1 MFFLILTLIVGLLQ
15 LAAAFWS
22 LKLIWAA
29 KRSPFWILLTAGL
42 FFFAI
47 YHIIAGMDI
56 NSDLGNLHLLHFI
69 ILLELL
75 ASVLY
80 TAGVIWIVIYFTSGK
95 SKENS
100 GIASE
105 SKFKTLFDHSSDEI
119 YVIDFEENFI
129 EVNKVICDVLGY
141 RRDELLRMQVKD
153 IKPDKYGDIV
163 ESLLEKLKKDG
174 SLVFESE
181 HISKEGK
188 KIPVE
193 IKSRIINYGSGTAIM
208 SIARDI
214 SERKQ
219 TERKILN
226 AIIETEEKDKERFAR
241 DLHDG
246 LGTLLS
252 SINIYLN
259 LIKSKEANEAQKLL
273 WMDYT
278 KGLVDDAMLN
288 AREIA
293 NDLRPSSINNF
304 GLAASVKTLCD
315 KFNAGGIISIKFEVS
330 NIDAEELEKDLEVTL
345 YRVINEL
352 INNTLKHAS
361 AKNIDICLSKENEIL
376 TLAYHDNG
384 KGFDLSGVMESNTN
398 KGMGLSNIM
407 SRIKAVNGTCSI
419 NKNNTAGTEVFIK
432 VNLK

>member
-1 MFFLILTLIVGLLQ
+1 MFFLILTIIVGLLQ
-15 LAAAFWS
+15 FAVAIWS
-22 LKLIWAA
+22 LKLIRAA
-29 KRSPFWILLTAGL
+29 KKNPFWILLSAGL
-42 FFFAI
+42 FVFAI

-56 NSDLGNLHLLHFI
+56 KNDWGDLHLFLFI

-75 ASVLY
+75 ASLLY
-80 TAGVIWIVIYFTSGK
+80 TAGVIWVVIYISRK
-95 SKENS
+95 RIENS
-100 GIASE
+100 GLASDN
-105 SKFKTLFDHSSDEI
+105 KFKTLFNHSSDEI
-119 YVIDFEENFI
+119 YVIDFEENFL

-141 RRDELLRMQVKD
+141 SRDELLKMQVKD

-163 ESLLEKLKKDG
+163 ESLLGKLKKDG

-193 IKSRIINYGSGTAIM
+193 IKSRIIEYGSGKAIL

-252 SINIYLN
+252 TINIYLN
-259 LIKSKEANEAQKLL
+259 LIKSKEADEAQKLQWL
-273 WMDYT
+273 DYA

-293 NDLRPSSINNF
+293 NDLRPSSINSF
-304 GLAASVKTLCD
+304 GLAAPVKTLCD
-315 KFNAGGIISIKFEVS
+315 KFNASGVIQIKFEVK
-330 NIDAEELEKDLEVTL
+330 NVQDDELEKDLEVTL

-384 KGFDLSGVMESNTN
+384 KGFDLSGVMESTTN

-419 NKNNTAGTEVFIK
+419 NKNITAGTEVIIK